1 MIKRLGDVLARL
13 SMKYLPD
20 PFIFAVILTF
30 ISFILGVTIT
40 HQSVM
45 QMVINWYKGFWS
57 LLPFSMQMCLMVIT
71 PAALVA
77 APSVHKFVDKLA
89 DKPKD
94 GKSGAF
100 WVAML
105 ACVSAM
111 VHWGLSLILAS
122 IFAREVAKKLYAKG
136 VKFSYGLLGAAAYLG
151 QMVWHAGFSGSVQL
165 LIATP
170 GHFLEKEI
178 GVIPV
183 SQSILTPMNLFVM
196 ILTAFLPAFIIAKM
210 APKEEE
216 LQELDT
222 ETVKFLKEQHVT
234 HVKKPQNPTIGD
246 RLNHSII
253 VNYLICALGVAYIV
267 YHFATKGFDLNLNI
281 VNAIFLFLGMILHRT
296 VASYVKAVSDSAK
309 SVAGIILQF
318 PFYAGIM
325 GMIRHSG
332 LVDVFAGWI
341 VSFSTPKTLPM
352 WTFITSSIVNLFVPS
367 GGGQW
372 AVQGPIAVKSAQ
384 MLGVDVVKVATAQ
397 AWGNC
402 WSNMLQPFWAI
413 ALLGI
418 TGLKARDIIGY
429 STAVM
434 LVVGII
440 YIIGSYLPV
449 SF

>member
-1 MIKRLGDVLARL
+1 M
-13 SMKYLPD
+13 
-20 PFIFAVILTF
+20 
-30 ISFILGVTIT
+30 
-40 HQSVM
+40 
-45 QMVINWYKGFWS
+45 
-57 LLPFSMQMCLMVIT
+57 
-71 PAALVA
+71 
-77 APSVHKFVDKLA
+77 
-89 DKPKD
+89 
-94 GKSGAF
+94 
-100 WVAML
+100 
-105 ACVSAM
+105 
-111 VHWGLSLILAS
+111 
-122 IFAREVAKKLYAKG
+122 
-136 VKFSYGLLGAAAYLG
+136 
-151 QMVWHAGFSGSVQL
+151 
-165 LIATP
+165 
-170 GHFLEKEI
+170 
-178 GVIPV
+178 
-183 SQSILTPMNLFVM
+183 
-196 ILTAFLPAFIIAKM
+196 
-210 APKEEE
+210 
-216 LQELDT
+216 
-222 ETVKFLKEQHVT
+222 
-234 HVKKPQNPTIGD
+234 
-246 RLNHSII
+246 
-253 VNYLICALGVAYIV
+253 AYII

-281 VNAIFLFLGMILHRT
+281 VNAIFLFLGMILHKT

-341 VSFSTPKTLPM
+341 VSFSTVKTLPM

-384 MLGVDVVKVATAQ
+384 MMGVNVIKVATAQ

-434 LVVGII
+434 LVTGII
-440 YIIGSYLPV
+440 YIIGSFLPV

>member
-1 MIKRLGDVLARL
+1 MIKKLGDVLAKL

-30 ISFILGVTIT
+30 ISFILGITIT

-77 APSVHKFVDKLA
+77 APGVHKWVDILA

-100 WVAML
+100 WVALL

-111 VHWGLSLILAS
+111 VHWGLSLILAA

-151 QMVWHAGFSGSVQL
+151 QMVWHAGYSGSVQL

-183 SQSILTPMNLFVM
+183 SETIHTPMNLFVM
-196 ILTAFLPAFIIAKM
+196 LLTMFLPAFFIAKM

-216 LQELDT
+216 LKELDP
-222 ETVKFLKEQHVT
+222 ETVEFLKNQKSVQVE
-234 HVKKPQNPTIGD
+234 KPKNPTVGD
-246 RLNHSII
+246 RLNHSLI
-253 VNYLICALGVAYIV
+253 VNYAICSLGVAYIV
-267 YHFATKGFDLNLNI
+267 YHFKTNGFDLNLNI
-281 VNAIFLFLGMILHRT
+281 VNAIFLFLGMLLHKT
-296 VASYVKAVSDSAK
+296 VASYVKAISESAR

-332 LVDVFAGWI
+332 LVDVFAGAI
-341 VSFSTPKTLPM
+341 ASISTVRTLPM

-384 MLGVDVVKVATAQ
+384 MMGVDVIKVATAQ

-429 STAVM
+429 TAAVM
-434 LVVGII
+434 ILSGAI
-440 YIIGSYLPV
+440 YIIGSFLPL

>member
-1 MIKRLGDVLARL
+1 
-13 SMKYLPD
+13 
-20 PFIFAVILTF
+20 
-30 ISFILGVTIT
+30 
-40 HQSVM
+40 
-45 QMVINWYKGFWS
+45 
-57 LLPFSMQMCLMVIT
+57 
-71 PAALVA
+71 
-77 APSVHKFVDKLA
+77 
-89 DKPKD
+89 
-94 GKSGAF
+94 
-100 WVAML
+100 
-105 ACVSAM
+105 
-111 VHWGLSLILAS
+111 
-122 IFAREVAKKLYAKG
+122 
-136 VKFSYGLLGAAAYLG
+136 LGAAAYLG

-183 SQSILTPMNLFVM
+183 SESILTPMNLFVM
-196 ILTAFLPAFIIAKM
+196 LLTAVLPAFFIAKM

-216 LQELDT
+216 LQGLDP
-222 ETVKFLKEQHVT
+222 ETVEFLKNQHVA
-234 HVKKPQNPTIGD
+234 HVKRPENPTIGD

-253 VNYLICALGVAYIV
+253 VNYLICAMGVAYII

-281 VNAIFLFLGMILHRT
+281 VNAIFLFLGMILHKT

-341 VSFSTPKTLPM
+341 VSFSTVKTLPM

-384 MLGVDVVKVATAQ
+384 MMGVNVIKVATAQ

-434 LVVGII
+434 LVTGII
-440 YIIGSYLPV
+440 YIIGSFLPV